1 MSLILLLLPM
11 HKHKQPL
18 RVSLHNDNLITL
30 SRCIHGVRTTLFF
43 LHCMSQFRLDNIIS
57 HYQKEGL
64 STRIHGNVKRLPHNS
79 IPFEEVQ
86 RVCTFIEKFARAQGI
101 PLAYPYQ
108 EEFLVIEIKS

>member
-1 MSLILLLLPM
+1 MLLALL
-11 HKHKQPL
+11 
-18 RVSLHNDNLITL
+18 
-30 SRCIHGVRTTLFF
+30 
-43 LHCMSQFRLDNIIS
+43 RLDNIIS

-86 RVCTFIEKFARAQGI
+86 RVRTFIENFAGAQGI

-108 EEFLVIEIKS
+108 EELLVIEIKS